1 MGQTALAKG
10 TIEYVNSGSG
20 YGFIATEETVKDVLF
35 CRDDVVGSV
44 PEVGQEVTFE
54 IVQTKDGPRA
64 MNVQSA

>member
-1 MGQTALAKG
+1 MNQTVLARG
-10 TIEYVNSGSG
+10 CIEYVNSSSG

-35 CRDDVVGSV
+35 VADAVMGFD

-64 MNVQSA
+64 RNLQHA